1 MAGLLANS
9 PAEIIANLLVNK
21 AYGTDPSLNQTWPIE
36 VADEPDSP
44 DNVITIYDTGSI
56 SSGRSMVDGQQLEH
70 YSIQI
75 RVRSQTH
82 PVGWTKI
89 NQIAKGMDENIY
101 LDTVTIGSNVY
112 KVHAISRRGGIFPL
126 GKEYPQSQRSLFVVT
141 GQCSIRQISP

>member
-1 MAGLLANS
+1 MAGILANS
-9 PAEIIANLLVNK
+9 PAEIVANLLVLK
-21 AYGTDPSLNQTWPIE
+21 AYGTEPSLLQTWPVE

-44 DNVITIYDTGSI
+44 DNVITIYDVGSS
-56 SSGRSMVDGQQLEH
+56 SSGRSMVDGQQLEQ
-70 YSIQI
+70 YSIQV

-82 PVGWTKI
+82 AVGWTKI

-112 KVHAISRRGGIFPL
+112 RVHAISRRGGILPL

-141 GQCSIRQISP
+141 GQCSIRQIS